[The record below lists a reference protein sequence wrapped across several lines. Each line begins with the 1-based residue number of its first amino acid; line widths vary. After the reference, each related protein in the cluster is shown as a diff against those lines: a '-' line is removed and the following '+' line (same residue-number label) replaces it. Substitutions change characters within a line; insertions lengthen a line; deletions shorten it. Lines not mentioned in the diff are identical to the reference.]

1 MKGQRKILSLRRLPL
16 AGAGLALALVIALMA
31 AGCSAVDREAAAFPV
46 MPHNPVYYRLDGK
59 PVGSEQGMAALQEAA
74 GTCRN
79 QKTASGASPVL
90 GSPAFDACMRAKGYR
105 RRE

>member
-46 MPHNPVYYRLDGK
+46 MPHNLVYYRLDRT
-59 PVGSEQGMAALQEAA
+59 PVGSEQGMAALEEAA